1 MNIEAAIIAVSVL
14 CIASAIYMAMLSTQ
28 VVDTGLKMKLVD
40 WAIYCL
46 VGGIVILMC
55 WLILQA
61 IKRTFTRKEESFSLF
76 VDQEKFEK

>member
-1 MNIEAAIIAVSVL
+1 MNIEAAIIAISVL

-28 VVDTGLKMKLVD
+28 IVDTGLKMKLVD

-55 WLILQA
+55 WLIMQS
-61 IKRTFTRKEESFSLF
+61 IKRAFTKKEESFSLL
-76 VDQEKFEK
+76 VNQENLKK

>member
-1 MNIEAAIIAVSVL
+1 LNIEAAIIAVSVL

>member
-1 MNIEAAIIAVSVL
+1 MNIEAAIIAISVL

-28 VVDTGLKMKLVD
+28 VVDAGLKMKLVD

-76 VDQEKFEK
+76 VNQEKFEK

>member
-1 MNIEAAIIAVSVL
+1 MNIEAAIIAISVL

-61 IKRTFTRKEESFSLF
+61 IKRTFTKKRREF
-76 VDQEKFEK
+76 

>member
-1 MNIEAAIIAVSVL
+1 LSIEAAIIAISVL

-46 VGGIVILMC
+46 VSGIVILMC
-55 WLILQA
+55 WLITQS
-61 IKRTFTRKEESFSLF
+61 IKRAFTKKEQSFSLLIS
-76 VDQEKFEK
+76 QEKFEK

>member
-61 IKRTFTRKEESFSLF
+61 IKRAFTKKEESFSLL
-76 VDQEKFEK
+76 VSQEKFEK

>member
-1 MNIEAAIIAVSVL
+1 MNIEAAIIAISVL

-28 VVDTGLKMKLVD
+28 VADTGLKMKLVD

-76 VDQEKFEK
+76 VNQEKFEK

>member
-1 MNIEAAIIAVSVL
+1 LSIEAAIIAISVL

-46 VGGIVILMC
+46 VSGIVILMC
-55 WLILQA
+55 WLITQS
-61 IKRTFTRKEESFSLF
+61 IKRAFTKKEESFSLLAS
-76 VDQEKFEK
+76 QEKFEK